1 MNQLPPPPTPA
12 DADLREFAFMP
23 LDVLR
28 LRDSEVAARSTGDE
42 FRCAVLLWCAAWHQV
57 PAGSLPD
64 DDIVLSQLAGFGRA
78 VKEWQKVRDGALR
91 NWYKCADHRLY
102 HPVVAEKAAEAWAG
116 RVKYAEKK
124 EAERHR
130 KAEERRLKKEAE
142 DAAHRRNSPLDSPDL
157 SAGQTDNVQKTAPG
171 NPPENAL
178 KETVDSGQW
187 TVDSGQLT
195 ENIIV
200 SAVQTPTPPEP
211 ERPERPGETVA
222 AMARHV
228 QIALLLRSQGVLAT
242 AANPVVAV
250 TFAQD
255 ERITDD
261 LLNFAIAKAK
271 AAKGTKPGDTLPL
284 AYLQRVIESELKAQA
299 TPATRIA
306 EPAKGDAGHWQ
317 QSAKGIEAKGKAMG
331 MDQAPGELLRDYGI
345 RIQATID
352 QRKGKP

>member
-28 LRDSEVAARSTGDE
+28 LRDSEVAARSSGDE

-78 VKEWQKVRDGALR
+78 VKEWQKVREGSMR
-91 NWYKCADHRLY
+91 NWYKCQDGRLY

-116 RVKYAEKK
+116 RVKYAERK
-124 EAERHR
+124 EAERVR

-142 DAAHRRNSPLDSPDL
+142 EAALRRNSPPDNPDM
-157 SAGQTDNVQKTAPG
+157 SAGQTGNVQQTSHG

-195 ENIIV
+195 SKADI
-200 SAVQTPTPPEP
+200 SSPQPPTPDAPEAP
-211 ERPERPGETVA
+211 NDLVEKMPRK
-222 AMARHV
+222 V
-228 QIALLLRSQGVLAT
+228 QITLLLRAQGITTT
-242 AANPVVAV
+242 ADNPIVAV

-255 ERITDD
+255 QRVTDD
-261 LLNFAIAKAK
+261 LLNVAILKSKEA
-271 AAKGTKPGDTLPL
+271 KPGQKIPL
-284 AYLQRVIESELKAQA
+284 AYLLRVVESELKALA
-299 TPATRIA
+299 APASKIA
-306 EPAKGDAGHWQ
+306 EPQKGDPGHWQ
-317 QSAKGIEAKGKAMG
+317 QSAKAIEAKGKSLG
-331 MDQAPGELLRDYGI
+331 MQQGATELLRDYAI
-345 RIQATID
+345 RIQAEQTR
-352 QRKGKP
+352 RKGQP

>member
-78 VKEWQKVRDGALR
+78 VKEWQKVRAGSLR
-91 NWYKCADHRLY
+91 NWYKCEDGRLY

-130 KAEERRLKKEAE
+130 KAEERRLKKAQD
-142 DAAHRRNSPLDSPDL
+142 DANKAANEIPDNFNL
-157 SAGQTDNVQKTAPG
+157 SEGQMGNVQRTGAG
-171 NPPENAL
+171 NPPEIAL

-195 ENIIV
+195 
-200 SAVQTPTPPEP
+200 THPPESSSQASTLFDRAGQDDDDRL
-211 ERPERPGETVA
+211 RPALPS
-222 AMARHV
+222 ARNV
-228 QIALLLRSQGVLAT
+228 QIALLLRAQRIEVTYLS
-242 AANPVVAV
+242 PFAV
-250 TFAQD
+250 SWGQRP
-255 ERITDD
+255 EVTDD
-261 LLNFAIAKAK
+261 VLNIAIAKAK
-271 AAKGTKPGDTLPL
+271 AAKPNEEIPVKYVARIVDQLL
-284 AYLQRVIESELKAQA
+284 IEQA
-299 TPATRIA
+299 TPL
-306 EPAKGDAGHWQ
+306 PAPASPRQPPDWAWKRTNP
-317 QSAKGIEAKGKAMG
+317 GIEAKGRELG
-331 MDQAPGELLRDYGI
+331 MRPRGTESYHDFAE
-345 RIQATID
+345 RIQQEID
-352 QRKGKP
+352 KRKGAAA